1 MASQKTVSVGIDLGT
16 TFSAIAYINEATQKA
31 EVIPS
36 PDQDRIT
43 ASVVLFEDEGNA
55 IVGKIAKQNAVAEP
69 TKVVEFVKRQ
79 MGKPKEDKK
88 DDGGDVTAQ
97 GWCFE
102 NSGKKYSAQ
111 EVSAFILKKLKN
123 DAEERLGTTITDAV
137 ITCPAYFGDPE
148 RAATKEAGI
157 IAGFNV
163 LAIIDEPVAAAL
175 SYGLDKLGKDQ
186 KVFVFD
192 LGGGTFDVVILE
204 IKGGNIREIA
214 VNGDHMLGGKDWDD
228 EIIKHISSLFSEK
241 YGSDPLDDLA
251 SYQELQLRAIKAK
264 EELSKRDKTKIIF
277 GHAGNT
283 LTVELTKDKFEELT
297 KHQIDKCRTLC
308 EIVLGEAKMTWK
320 DIDTVLLVGGST
332 RMPMVKKMIT
342 EISGKVPSEE
352 LNPDECVALGAA
364 WQGALLGLKS
374 DPNSVTKEVAKRLA
388 GIKVQKVSSHN
399 LGETALK
406 GGKERTFL
414 MIPKFTPLPYEKK
427 ETFATASDN
436 QTSVLMK
443 IMEGGIMG
451 DDGTCDP
458 MDCNKIGEATL
469 EGIPPR
475 PKGSPI
481 EITYR
486 YNDNGMLEVHAKDV
500 LSGKEVSANIDH
512 SGGLSDQEL
521 KEATRTLQK
530 INITG

>member
-1 MASQKTVSVGIDLGT
+1 MASQKSVSVGIDLGT
-16 TFSAIAYINEATQKA
+16 TFSAIAYINEDTQKA

-43 ASVVLFEDEGNA
+43 SSVVLFEDEGNV

-88 DDGGDVTAQ
+88 DDSGNLAAQ

-111 EVSAFILKKLKN
+111 EISAFILKKLKN

-228 EIIKHISSLFSEK
+228 EIIKHVSSLFSEK
-241 YGSDPLDDLA
+241 YGSDPLDDLS
-251 SYQELQLRAIKAK
+251 SYQDLQLRAIKAK
-264 EELSKRDKTKIIF
+264 EELSKRDKAKIIC

-283 LTVELTKDKFEELT
+283 LSVELTKEKFEELA
-297 KHQIDKCRTLC
+297 KHQMDKCKTLC
-308 EIVLGEAKMTWK
+308 EIVLGEAKLNWK
-320 DIDTVLLVGGST
+320 DIDTILLVGGST
-332 RMPMVKKMIT
+332 RMPMVKKMLT

-364 WQGALLGLKS
+364 WHAALSSPAPLH
-374 DPNSVTKEVAKRLA
+374 DPIKKRLA
-388 GIKVQKVSSHN
+388 GVTVQKVSSHN
-399 LGETALK
+399 LGAIALNNE
-406 GGKERTFL
+406 GKERNFL
-414 MIPKFTPLPYEKK
+414 MIPKFTPLPHEAKD
-427 ETFATASDN
+427 TFATAADN
-436 QTSVLMK
+436 QDSVLIR
-443 IMEGGIMG
+443 IMEGGMMG
-451 DDGTCDP
+451 NDGTCDP
-458 MDCNKIGEATL
+458 MDCNKIGEAIL
-469 EGIPPR
+469 DGIPLH

-481 EITYR
+481 ELTYR

-500 LSGKEVSANIDH
+500 LAGKEVRANIEH

-521 KEATRTLQK
+521 KEASSALQK
-530 INITG
+530 VNVTG